1 MIIGRLLLPVHALLH
16 RLVRSWPRHD
26 PPRQQPDRQVG
37 QGEGHRQRGALRR
50 LCWSR
55 GLPPHHK
62 VEATTHHS
70 QELKINILISSKAL
84 CAQQKLSLSREDH
97 TDRGL
102 GGNLQPH
109 HCGQPHPGVF
119 RTSRLRREPGKRKVG
134 RIIFRAMLKLMLRK
148 SMDTWGKDTALKLQR
163 HPSKVE
169 PKSNKDRNRSTTPQ
183 QQETSL
189 SNKTVVGNKSL
200 K

>member
-62 VEATTHHS
+62 VEATTHHL
-70 QELKINILISSKAL
+70 QELKINIMIFPQRPSAHNKNFPYHVRTTQIGVLEAISS
-84 CAQQKLSLSREDH
+84 H
-97 TDRGL
+97 T
-102 GGNLQPH
+102 
-109 HCGQPHPGVF
+109 
-119 RTSRLRREPGKRKVG
+119 T
-134 RIIFRAMLKLMLRK
+134 
-148 SMDTWGKDTALKLQR
+148 
-163 HPSKVE
+163 
-169 PKSNKDRNRSTTPQ
+169 
-183 QQETSL
+183 
-189 SNKTVVGNKSL
+189 VGNHTLESFGHHGYGVSPANGR
-200 K
+200 